1 MFYIWIKRKGM
12 HFLVSFPWLKKKTTC
27 WYTGFCAKNLF
38 YFIFWL
44 KGSLRIHLSR
54 YLICMNF
61 RLLFT
66 TSSLHMRCPFDLNVK
81 FKLQALVQIDKTSN
95 NIVIRSTG
103 RGFFSVQDVVV
114 IHWTFF
120 FKGLYQHVNVTEFV
134 QKRQIFII
142 K

>member
-12 HFLVSFPWLKKKTTC
+12 HFLVSFPWLKKKTAY

-44 KGSLRIHLSR
+44 IGSLRIHLSR

-103 RGFFSVQDVVV
+103 RVFFRYKMWSSY
-114 IHWTFF
+114 IEFFF
-120 FKGLYQHVNVTEFV
+120 FKGLYVHVNVTEFV
-134 QKRQIFII
+134 QRRQIFII

>member
-1 MFYIWIKRKGM
+1 MKSYLLLIKNFFKISA
-12 HFLVSFPWLKKKTTC
+12 V
-27 WYTGFCAKNLF
+27 NVLF
-38 YFIFWL
+38 YFEFKKEIVYAY
-44 KGSLRIHLSR
+44 IHLE
-54 YLICMNF
+54 ICMNF

-103 RGFFSVQDVVV
+103 RVFFRYKMWSSYSE
-114 IHWTFF
+114 FLF
-120 FKGLYQHVNVTEFV
+120 FKGLYVHVNVTEFV

>member
-1 MFYIWIKRKGM
+1 
-12 HFLVSFPWLKKKTTC
+12 
-27 WYTGFCAKNLF
+27 
-38 YFIFWL
+38 
-44 KGSLRIHLSR
+44 
-54 YLICMNF
+54 MNF

-103 RGFFSVQDVVV
+103 RVLFFGTRCGR
-114 IHWTFF
+114 HTLNFF
-120 FKGLYQHVNVTEFV
+120 FKGLYVHVNVTEFV